1 MTRMMVASLLLA
13 FLIAPVSPEEVFAQS
28 FLKQGEDLLK
38 GLESSGRGGALSDAE
53 IGAGLKEALEVGFRR
68 VVNQVGALDGFNA
81 DPEIHIPLPGALQRA
96 QQALGA
102 IGQSSMADDLEL
114 RLNRAAETAVPE
126 ATESFLDAIATME
139 LEDVQR
145 IYNGREDEAT
155 RFFRERMTPD
165 LVERFTPIVNDAL
178 SEVGAIRSYEQMM
191 SSYKTLPFVPDVKS
205 DLSSYTVEKA
215 MDGLFH
221 YLAQEEAAI
230 RSNPAARTTE
240 LLQKVFGG
248 A

>member
-1 MTRMMVASLLLA
+1 MATSLMLA
-13 FLIAPVSPEEVFAQS
+13 FLIAPALQEEVIAQS

-38 GLESSGRGGALSDAE
+38 GLESSDHGGTLSDAE

-68 VVNQVGALDGFNA
+68 VVDQVGAVDGFNA
-81 DPEIHIPLPGALQRA
+81 DPDIHIPLPGALQRV
-96 QQALGA
+96 QQSLGA
-102 IGQSSMADDLEL
+102 IGQSSLADDLEL

-139 LEDVQR
+139 LEDVRR

-155 RFFRERMTPD
+155 RFFQERMTPD

-191 SSYKTLPFVPDVKS
+191 SSYEALPFVPDVKS
-205 DLSSYTVEKA
+205 DLSAYTVEKA